1 MQQVDDTSAVTLTTQ
16 NRAKVSEQEK
26 VSNHHCIC
34 KGRLVVAYSV
44 NLLSHTVHQFLLPLL
59 SLQFTEIKPWSSL
72 TQSTS
77 YLFEGKPATGW
88 ISWVYGVPETLQGR
102 RDGITV
108 GLLKPGF
115 MRRLCRSCC
124 DAAHVIQGK
133 NHGTHQSG
141 VLFTH
146 YGDLFIPADQQI
158 VSGDQT
164 SPVRTLLFIKH
175 RKIQISN

>member
-1 MQQVDDTSAVTLTTQ
+1 MTCCPKRAAGTLTTQ

-26 VSNHHCIC
+26 VSNHHHCIF

-44 NLLSHTVHQFLLPLL
+44 NLLSHTVHQFLL
-59 SLQFTEIKPWSSL
+59 SLQFTEIKPWSSP

-88 ISWVYGVPETLQGR
+88 ISWVYGVSETLQGR

-115 MRRLCRSCC
+115 MRRLRRSCC

-164 SPVRTLLFIKH
+164 SPVRTLLFILH
-175 RKIQISN
+175 RTIQISN